1 MGRLRRVVARTLS
14 WPGLRLRRLAARMG
28 SWPGRRRWLG
38 TGAGPGG
45 KCAWCRLPEGWH
57 RNERGQ
63 VRGCRHARSL
73 ARVTILGPRGIHH
86 ARRRETSGETAVA
99 R

>member
-1 MGRLRRVVARTLS
+1 M
-14 WPGLRLRRLAARMG
+14 LRLRRLAAWMG
-28 SWPGRRRWLG
+28 SWPGLRRLLG

-57 RNERGQ
+57 RDGRGR
-63 VRGCRHARSL
+63 VRGCRHARSV
-73 ARVTILGPRGIHH
+73 ARVTILGPRAIHRVSH
-86 ARRRETSGETAVA
+86 HETSGETAVA